1 MNLDSLITGLN
12 QRDHKTVDKIRAM
25 FGSLTKFVKYYVKKR
40 KKLHEIDLN
49 IYWNECNHDEEKY
62 FNTLCLEIL
71 NEVGPNYFLKYLHD
85 VKFEDGNYYVTP
97 WLLKDLSSLFLRD
110 ESRIVDRVF
119 DSDNYDHF
127 SIEPGY
133 TNYYYD
139 IVNILNDRNKKYLKQ
154 RILEITDGKTFS
166 EDDFENPPYDYFNE
180 NGKFIVSHNIDEILK
195 SSDLFN
201 EIIEISPIYDIKL
214 EMENLYNYAY
224 NEAWGDIMFKRIFDS
239 MSDLFYPEFTWE
251 VNDKPKIRIVDF
263 PGFLRTFF
271 QCADDYVIIDQYDFI
286 TFLYHLMGTD
296 CIEHPD
302 FRTLDYPPT
311 DKVDEY
317 INDLFIDYI
326 S

>member
-1 MNLDSLITGLN
+1 MNLDNLIEGLN
-12 QRDHKTVDKIRAM
+12 KRDDKAIDKIRGM

-40 KKLHEIDLN
+40 KKLHKIDLHS
-49 IYWNECNHDEEKY
+49 YWDECNRDEEEY
-62 FNTLCLEIL
+62 FNTLCLDIL
-71 NEVGPNYFLKYLHD
+71 NEVGPSYFIKYLSD
-85 VKFEDGNYYVTP
+85 VVYENDTYYVKP
-97 WLLKDLSSLFLRD
+97 WQLKDLSSLFLGN
-110 ESRIVDRVF
+110 ESRIVSRVF

-127 SIEPGY
+127 SIEPRY
-133 TNYYYD
+133 INYYYD

-154 RILEITDGKTFS
+154 RILELADGHTFS

-180 NGKFIVSHNIDEILK
+180 NGKFIILDNIDEILK

-201 EIIEISPIYDIKL
+201 EIVEISPIYDIKL

-251 VNDKPKIRIVDF
+251 NDKPKIRIVDF

-271 QCADDYVIIDQYDFI
+271 NCADNYEIIDQYDFI
-286 TFLYHLMGTD
+286 SFLYHLTSSG

-302 FRTLDYPPT
+302 FRILDYPPT

-326 S
+326 T